1 MGHFRWL
8 CLSHSEWLF
17 YKSLTRQLHE
27 TQHRVIV
34 PGAPHQTRFLP
45 QRFPC
50 DAAMEMGGSIG
61 IPPIAGWFIREN
73 PMNIDDNWGYPHEE
87 TSRYMFGAFQALKP
101 RSQEWVFCP
110 AATSQEGGCKPL
122 LQLQRHGECP
132 EHHRRSRSAKI
143 ACGEWRWMA
152 LLFVKGVTRKLLG
165 GIPTPLKNMKVSWND
180 YSN

>member
-101 RSQEWVFCP
+101 RSQEWFSAQRPHPKREAASLFCNFNDMASVRNTTGGADQPKSP
-110 AATSQEGGCKPL
+110 AVNG
-122 LQLQRHGECP
+122 
-132 EHHRRSRSAKI
+132 
-143 ACGEWRWMA
+143 GEWRSF
-152 LLFVKGVTRKLLG
+152 L
-165 GIPTPLKNMKVSWND
+165 
-180 YSN
+180 